1 MFVRIGWFSLIAFAG
16 AAVVVACSGDG
27 SSSSSSSSSDSAQGE
42 QQNDSCP
49 SSPSTLTGTKGS
61 GEACSSYSDCAP
73 VCCSCAG
80 SAKKYGAAR
89 CQNGKCVTTAC
100 SAVSTSSFCN

>member
-1 MFVRIGWFSLIAFAG
+1 MFVRIGLVSLFAS
-16 AAVVVACSGDG
+16 ALALTLACSGSD
-27 SSSSSSSSSDSAQGE
+27 SSSTSTTDSAQGE
-42 QQNDSCP
+42 QQNDACP

-73 VCCSCAG
+73 VCCSCSG
-80 SAKKYGAAR
+80 SVKKYGAAR
-89 CQNGKCVTTAC
+89 CQNGKCVASAC